1 MRTLTKREEIIKAI
15 LFLPENRLES
25 IFELIQNEIEG
36 NSRDLTDD
44 LTQGLRELGMVMR
57 GEMDAI
63 PIEDLLNEL

>member
-15 LFLPENRLES
+15 LFLPENRVES
-25 IFELIQNEIEG
+25 IFELIQSEIEDK
-36 NSRDLTDD
+36 SYDLTDD
-44 LTQGLRELGMVMR
+44 LIQGLRELGMVMR